1 MQTLPSSISAANPA
15 PTRATVYFDGAV
27 HRALRMK
34 AAASG
39 LSISDLVNRAVNAS
53 LNEDAEDI
61 EAHRARSAET
71 STDFADVVVAL
82 KSSGKI

>member
-1 MQTLPSSISAANPA
+1 MQTASAPTSAS
-15 PTRATVYFDGAV
+15 TRATVYFDGEI

-39 LSISDLVNRAVNAS
+39 LSISDLVNRAVGAALS
-53 LNEDAEDI
+53 EDADDVQ
-61 EAHRARSAET
+61 AHRERAGES
-71 STDFADVVVAL
+71 SLDFADVVLAL